1 MGDGN
6 LKVKKRIVAWTL
18 ILSIFVSGSSSLAIS
33 INSLEKQKEKI
44 SDKYKEKEQTKNKLG
59 ADKDKLYNEIA
70 VLENKIKKEE
80 KKYDVLEDEIAK
92 LSKDIK
98 VSNQEISSLEGKL
111 KKQEENFRKRLRVF
125 YMNSQMGYIELLLSA
140 VDVNDFITRSSLIQ
154 SVADYDKRIITE
166 LISSKQLIKAK
177 EIELKGKKKATEI
190 VANEQEEV
198 LRGLVAK
205 SKEKNELLANINE
218 SLIASNEDLEAL
230 KSEMDSIDEKINA
243 EKKRIAQQKLEAAR
257 QARAIANARARQK
270 ALVGGGVAENSN
282 TSKTEGRYTWPVP
295 SSHRITEYF
304 GWRSHPMTGR
314 MHRHIG
320 LDIGASTGT
329 TIVAADS
336 GRVIYSG
343 WDGNYGNVVRIQ
355 HPDGYTTAYAHA
367 SAIFVSVGQS
377 VTRGEKIAAVGSTG
391 LSTGPHLHFEVRTGR
406 EPLNPLNFVN

>member
-1 MGDGN
+1 M
-6 LKVKKRIVAWTL
+6 L
-18 ILSIFVSGSSSLAIS
+18 
-33 INSLEKQKEKI
+33 
-44 SDKYKEKEQTKNKLG
+44 
-59 ADKDKLYNEIA
+59 
-70 VLENKIKKEE
+70 
-80 KKYDVLEDEIAK
+80 
-92 LSKDIK
+92 
-98 VSNQEISSLEGKL
+98 
-111 KKQEENFRKRLRVF
+111 FR
-125 YMNSQMGYIELLLSA
+125 S
-140 VDVNDFITRSSLIQ
+140 
-154 SVADYDKRIITE
+154 
-166 LISSKQLIKAK
+166 
-177 EIELKGKKKATEI
+177 
-190 VANEQEEV
+190 
-198 LRGLVAK
+198 
-205 SKEKNELLANINE
+205 
-218 SLIASNEDLEAL
+218 

-270 ALVGGGVAENSN
+270 ALAGGGVAENSN
-282 TSKTEGRYTWPVP
+282 TSKTDGRYTWPVP

-320 LDIGASTGT
+320 LDIGAPTGT
-329 TIVAADS
+329 AIVAADS
-336 GRVIYSG
+336 GRVIYAG

>member
-1 MGDGN
+1 M
-6 LKVKKRIVAWTL
+6 
-18 ILSIFVSGSSSLAIS
+18 
-33 INSLEKQKEKI
+33 EKQKEKI

-59 ADKDKLYNEIA
+59 EDKDKLYNEIA

-80 KKYDVLEDEIAK
+80 KKYDVLEEKIAK

-140 VDVNDFITRSSLIQ
+140 VDVNDFITRSFLIQ

-218 SLIASNEDLEAL
+218 SG
-230 KSEMDSIDEKINA
+230 
-243 EKKRIAQQKLEAAR
+243 KKA
-257 QARAIANARARQK
+257 
-270 ALVGGGVAENSN
+270 
-282 TSKTEGRYTWPVP
+282 
-295 SSHRITEYF
+295 
-304 GWRSHPMTGR
+304 
-314 MHRHIG
+314 
-320 LDIGASTGT
+320 
-329 TIVAADS
+329 
-336 GRVIYSG
+336 
-343 WDGNYGNVVRIQ
+343 
-355 HPDGYTTAYAHA
+355 
-367 SAIFVSVGQS
+367 
-377 VTRGEKIAAVGSTG
+377 
-391 LSTGPHLHFEVRTGR
+391 
-406 EPLNPLNFVN
+406 